1 MDVILCKHGHKL
13 TPDNIYVR
21 PNGAQRCKICRSLDK
36 ERFRASA
43 SKAGPWTA
51 SRLKELHRLVD
62 EGKTPRQIA
71 LELGLVL
78 SCVQGRISREKM
90 TAEKREAQAKQK
102 KEWVDRNI
110 KGANPSKPRIY
121 RPAAEVT
128 ASRPSEAL
136 VAEARRRALA
146 PRSLSAMLLG
156 DPPVGFSM
164 LDRKLAASSTI

>member
-13 TPDNIYVR
+13 TSDNIYVR
-21 PNGAQRCKICRSLDK
+21 PNGAQRCKTCRTLDK

-78 SCVQGRISREKM
+78 SCVQSRLDREKM
-90 TAEKREAQAKQK
+90 TDEQREAHTQRKI
-102 KEWVDRNI
+102 EWAERNI
-110 KGANPSKPRIY
+110 KGTNPSKARVY

-128 ASRPSEAL
+128 ASRPSEEL
-136 VAEARRRALA
+136 IAEARRRALA

-156 DPPVGFSM
+156 DPPKGYSA
-164 LDRKLAASSTI
+164 LDMRGGSFV